1 MAQVARIVGSR
12 KEFPGIA
19 ACGIDCCLCPMHH
32 VWEGDG
38 CPGCTAPASPG
49 RTGRWCAIA
58 RCAVRERG
66 YETCADCP
74 ELPCQRLQGIDESDS
89 FVTHRKTLENLFAIR
104 TAGMSSFLS
113 QQDDRLAVLRQMLAG
128 FDDGRSKSLFCLASA
143 LLPVQDLKD
152 TVAMS
157 RAQVN
162 GAVVTDD
169 RRSRALV
176 LRTNLK
182 EVAGSLG
189 IDLRLRK

>member
-1 MAQVARIVGSR
+1 
-12 KEFPGIA
+12 
-19 ACGIDCCLCPMHH
+19 
-32 VWEGDG
+32 
-38 CPGCTAPASPG
+38 
-49 RTGRWCAIA
+49 
-58 RCAVRERG
+58 
-66 YETCADCP
+66 
-74 ELPCQRLQGIDESDS
+74 
-89 FVTHRKTLENLFAIR
+89 
-104 TAGMSSFLS
+104 MSSFLS